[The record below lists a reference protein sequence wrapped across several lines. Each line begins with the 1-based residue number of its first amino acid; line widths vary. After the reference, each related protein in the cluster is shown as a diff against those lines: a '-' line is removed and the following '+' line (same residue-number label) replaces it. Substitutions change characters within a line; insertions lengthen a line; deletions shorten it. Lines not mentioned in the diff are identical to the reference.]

1 MSACSSLIAVVDR
14 EGRHVVQFSHFSVKE
29 FLTSERLAA
38 AEERLSSCY
47 DILPKHAHIILVHA
61 CLSVLL
67 QFDHEIDKDTIGQ
80 FPLALYAARYRIDH
94 QFRDVSLDIEEVMK
108 HLFDPAKPHFA
119 AWLWLYDIDRH
130 WIQPMSSIHPTQP
143 EAGPLYYASL
153 CDSVISWSA

>member
-14 EGRHVVQFSHFSVKE
+14 EGSHVVKFSHFPVQE

-38 AEERLSSCY
+38 AEERLSCY
-47 DILPKHAHIILVHA
+47 HILPKPANIILVHA

-80 FPLALYAARYRIDH
+80 FPLELYAARYRIDH
-94 QFRDVSLDIEEVMK
+94 AQFRDVSLDIQEVMK
-108 HLFDPAKPHFA
+108 HLFGPAKPHFA

-130 WIQPMSSIHPTQP
+130 WIQPSMHPTQP
-143 EAGPLYYASL
+143 EAGSLYYASL
-153 CDSVISWSA
+153 RIP